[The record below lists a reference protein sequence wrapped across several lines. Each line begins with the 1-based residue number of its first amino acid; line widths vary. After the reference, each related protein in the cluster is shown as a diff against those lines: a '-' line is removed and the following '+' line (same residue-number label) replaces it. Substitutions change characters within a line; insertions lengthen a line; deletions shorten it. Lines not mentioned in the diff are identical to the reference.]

1 MAHLNPLISDL
12 ALILGVAGIT
22 TLLFKK
28 LKQPVVL
35 GYIVA
40 GFLCSGN
47 FLLEGVSNVDNVN
60 IWAEIGIIFLLFSL
74 GLEFSFNKLLEV
86 GGSALMTALV
96 IILGM
101 MCTGYPAANV
111 KISLYKQNSD
121 GDWAFVEAKVTDQ
134 NGRIKDFLPYTQDNR
149 GIYKLTYHVGPYF
162 ESQRQNGFYPFI
174 DVVFQITDENHY
186 HVPITLSPF
195 GYSTYRGN

>member
-1 MAHLNPLISDL
+1 MKAKFLVLVLLSMCISVL
-12 ALILGVAGIT
+12 SSYAQGESYQLSSHILDI
-22 TLLFKK
+22 
-28 LKQPVVL
+28 
-35 GYIVA
+35 
-40 GFLCSGN
+40 N
-47 FLLEGVSNVDNVN
+47 
-60 IWAEIGIIFLLFSL
+60 
-74 GLEFSFNKLLEV
+74 
-86 GGSALMTALV
+86 
-96 IILGM
+96 
-101 MCTGYPAANV
+101 TGYPAANV

-162 ESQRQNGFYPFI
+162 ESQRQNSFYPFI

>member
-1 MAHLNPLISDL
+1 MKAKFLVLVLLSMCISVLSLYAQDESYQL
-12 ALILGVAGIT
+12 SSHILDI
-22 TLLFKK
+22 
-28 LKQPVVL
+28 
-35 GYIVA
+35 
-40 GFLCSGN
+40 N
-47 FLLEGVSNVDNVN
+47 
-60 IWAEIGIIFLLFSL
+60 
-74 GLEFSFNKLLEV
+74 
-86 GGSALMTALV
+86 
-96 IILGM
+96 
-101 MCTGYPAANV
+101 TGYPAANV

-162 ESQRQNGFYPFI
+162 ESQRQNSFYPFI